1 MPRFEDCMVNLGTL
15 FFLIIAFIFLNR
27 YSSKMEEQFDEDEQ
41 TAQDYSMHVKNP
53 PDDAYDP
60 EEWKTFFSQFGHV
73 TVCTTAIN
81 NDLLVK
87 TLVQRREICQQIFEL
102 LPPGTDM
109 SENNLTMIAAE
120 AEASRSKFKR
130 FMFCILPI
138 TDVATLVGKFIV
150 LSSKVRG
157 LAQVDCKVT
166 NVFVTFETEDAQ
178 RKALNALSFPGRI
191 KWFNKTAKVPSE
203 HLFRGDL
210 VLDVDEAEEPS
221 SIRWQDIMFWH
232 LVRKINAHQTKC
244 SKVLKR
250 N

>member
-1 MPRFEDCMVNLGTL
+1 MAQGSAICTVQKWVPCPDCTWEEYIDQPERYQNVTLNSTVNGVLNSEVLHFSVRNDCMPRFEDCMVNLGTL
-15 FFLIIAFIFLNR
+15 FFLIIAFIFLNM

-120 AEASRSKFKR
+120 AEASRGQIPNNTMR
-130 FMFCILPI
+130 CL
-138 TDVATLVGKFIV
+138 
-150 LSSKVRG
+150 
-157 LAQVDCKVT
+157 
-166 NVFVTFETEDAQ
+166 
-178 RKALNALSFPGRI
+178 
-191 KWFNKTAKVPSE
+191 KTTRRE
-203 HLFRGDL
+203 
-210 VLDVDEAEEPS
+210 
-221 SIRWQDIMFWH
+221 
-232 LVRKINAHQTKC
+232 
-244 SKVLKR
+244 
-250 N
+250 